1 MDNRR
6 DLVTVFMT
14 AENETKLQA
23 KLFELTLETAKA
35 NDIITIYP
43 KGSNV
48 IAWVRVEKKYI
59 ELGAG
64 KTEEPTT
71 KPVKKAKK
79 KARKKK
85 GKEWDS
91 IPTINLAAL
100 TLRTKT

>member
-64 KTEEPTT
+64 KTEEPRP
-71 KPVKKAKK
+71 KAEPVKKAKK
-79 KARKKK
+79 KASKKK
-85 GKEWDS
+85 GK
-91 IPTINLAAL
+91 
-100 TLRTKT
+100 